1 MSYARN
7 LHFGYLVYDTFADSR
22 TVAEIQRKTIKQSK
36 RNVLSRLIH
45 SGSGKGT
52 IATWRSD
59 LNRTLLAFNVCSRVC
74 VLPLLTINS
83 QNEFADVMNTH
94 TLGSDVHRGVLNT
107 HAIVSD
113 IHRNVL
119 KSKDWTDGQHR
130 AVGDTLA
137 LRRCTTSQAQ
147 NRSAISTSAGY
158 SVSYLHL
165 AHLGN
170 LLPRHRGS
178 VLDVTS

>member
-1 MSYARN
+1 VSYTRN

-22 TVAEIQRKTIKQSK
+22 TVAEIQRKTIKQS
-36 RNVLSRLIH
+36 
-45 SGSGKGT
+45 KGT

-83 QNEFADVMNTH
+83 QTELAINTHVTVSNVHHDVVNTH
-94 TLGSDVHRGVLNT
+94 TLVSDVHRGVLNT

-119 KSKDWTDGQHR
+119 KSKDGTDGQHW

-137 LRRCTTSQAQ
+137 LRRCRINA
-147 NRSAISTSAGY
+147 Y
-158 SVSYLHL
+158 HL
-165 AHLGN
+165 S
-170 LLPRHRGS
+170 GS
-178 VLDVTS
+178 K